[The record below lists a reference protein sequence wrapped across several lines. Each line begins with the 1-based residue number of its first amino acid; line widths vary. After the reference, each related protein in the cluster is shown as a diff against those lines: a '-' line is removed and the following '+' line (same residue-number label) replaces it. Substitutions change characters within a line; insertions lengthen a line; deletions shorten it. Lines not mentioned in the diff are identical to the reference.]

1 MPTLAIFQL
10 YRGVNKCYINL
21 DTYKILKYEKI
32 LVYKINGKKNKTKC
46 MEARVPGENPPIF
59 RKSLTNWDHIRLHPG
74 GNFTT

>member
-21 DTYKILKYEKI
+21 NTYKILKYEKI

-46 MEARVPGENPPIF
+46 ILERNDMNVNEHN
-59 RKSLTNWDHIRLHPG
+59 RLYMR
-74 GNFTT
+74 FYT